1 MELRLKSG
9 KFNLIIIS
17 YLKSSLLI
25 KTLRDISLCRDV
37 QLLDVDRKDAD
48 ENTADRM

>member
-17 YLKSSLLI
+17 SYLKSSLLI
-25 KTLRDISLCRDV
+25 KTLRDVSLCRDV

-48 ENTADRM
+48 ENAAV